1 MALALPQHEVDADG
15 TVLEGVAESRTVR
28 TFVGEPLLVNF
39 DGGHSQ
45 GVGTTGFSVT
55 GRDGVILLRG
65 EYDVGCTNNHAEA
78 LAALHALQAVV

>member
-1 MALALPQHEVDADG
+1 M
-15 TVLEGVAESRTVR
+15 R

-45 GVGTTGFSVT
+45 GVGTTGSLVT

>member
-1 MALALPQHEVDADG
+1 M
-15 TVLEGVAESRTVR
+15 R

-55 GRDGVILLRG
+55 GRDGVILLCG
-65 EYDVGCTNNHAEA
+65 EYDVGCTNNHAKA
-78 LAALHALQAVV
+78 LAALHALQEVV

>member
-1 MALALPQHEVDADG
+1 M
-15 TVLEGVAESRTVR
+15 R

-45 GVGTTGFSVT
+45 GVGTTGFTVT
-55 GRDGVILLRG
+55 GRDGVILVRG

-78 LAALHALQAVV
+78 LATLRALQAVV

>member
-1 MALALPQHEVDADG
+1 M
-15 TVLEGVAESRTVR
+15 R

-39 DGGHSQ
+39 NGGHSQ
-45 GVGTTGFSVT
+45 GVGTTSFSVT

-78 LAALHALQAVV
+78 LAATSRLTGGCLA